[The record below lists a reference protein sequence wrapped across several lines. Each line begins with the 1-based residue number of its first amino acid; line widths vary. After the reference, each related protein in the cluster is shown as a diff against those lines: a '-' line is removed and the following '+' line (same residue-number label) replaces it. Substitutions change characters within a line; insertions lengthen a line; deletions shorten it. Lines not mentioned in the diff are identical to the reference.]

1 MRTQFSDIQLGK
13 KGITENF
20 ILTLKSH
27 FQKHKNV
34 KISVM
39 KSAVHEKQKI
49 KEYSNEM
56 LEKLGKNYT
65 AKVVGFTIF
74 LKKWRKEV
82 R

>member
-20 ILTLKSH
+20 ILTLKGH

-34 KISVM
+34 KISVL
-39 KSAVHEKQKI
+39 KSAVHDKEKV
-49 KEYSNEM
+49 KEYGKEILKN
-56 LEKLGKNYT
+56 LGNHYT